1 MANLA
6 AFTIV
11 SNNYLAF
18 AKVFAE
24 SYRRHHPDVPIFAC
38 IVDEPDPGVRYAKL
52 PFECVFADELDIPA
66 FHNFAFRYEIT
77 ELNTAVKPYMLAWL
91 RDRHHFDRALYFDPD
106 ILIQDRLSGLEE
118 GLERADAVLTPHVAQ
133 PLDNDYHPTER
144 TLRQV
149 GVYNLGFLGIRL
161 NERTADFI
169 DWWQDRLYDQCRV
182 DLNRGL
188 FVDQSWMGLAPAYL
202 ESVHIARDPIY
213 NVAYWNLAHRH
224 PELVDGDWRIGD
236 RKVGFTHFSGID
248 ITNLDAVSRHQ
259 NRLRLSDRPELR
271 PLFEHYR
278 KLLVDA
284 RHDEYRR
291 LGYAYSSFRATDTR
305 VSPSLRALLSRV
317 DPNGRRWQDPFE
329 TQCADSF
336 LRWLAEPLQFPGG
349 TLTRAV
355 LALWEIRPDLVAAFP
370 GLGDEDLP
378 RFIGWLRAGGAAE
391 AGIDE
396 VFLRELRI
404 VASRTPSS
412 NGAGPVLEPY
422 DASTRDHAHAFLGR
436 IDLSNPAGLTR
447 WLNEPVASAGAGRPV
462 ITYLCLLL
470 HRARTDLQHAF
481 PDLYGADRMGFAEWV
496 LRYGVAEYGL
506 HPDLVQPV
514 VRSLPLRRRLRSRL
528 HLGKRLFTS
537 GADTAPPSSAPA
549 AVPSPVPL
557 KQKLPEAPARQ
568 REAKRPFGVNLGAY
582 FGMPTGVGSVGRGSA
597 RVLEAAGVPTVR
609 IPLDRD
615 LSAAVLDGRIRHPHG
630 CPFPVTLLH
639 ANADQIP
646 YVLSR
651 LPTAITVKTY
661 QIGYWF
667 WELAHFPLIFAD
679 RFPMLDEVW
688 APTKFCQRAYEGI
701 ASVPVRHVAPYV
713 PTPSPL
719 VVDREKLG
727 MDPERFYFLFCFDA
741 GSIPARKNPLATV
754 EAFRRVHAELGEEVG
769 LILKVSRPELAP
781 ILAGELHAAVAKL
794 PVTILPGTTSRRQMD
809 ELLASSDAFVS
820 LHRSE
825 GLGLLLI
832 ESLHLGI
839 PVIATDYGG
848 STDFVDAETG
858 FPVRY
863 EMATLREAHGP
874 YPAGAV
880 WAEPDVEHAAAQ
892 MRRVV
897 EDRSEARRRAERG
910 RERVARLYGLRPA
923 VSRFRSEMERVS
935 ELLGLDFEAD
945 ALPETASSATSY
957 PMRSALG
964 DPGA

>member
-1 MANLA
+1 MTTSA

-24 SYRRHHPDVPIFAC
+24 SYRRHHPEIPIFAC
-38 IVDEPDPGVRYAKL
+38 IVDEPDAGVRYAEF
-52 PFECVFADELDIPA
+52 PFECVFANELDIPA
-66 FHNFAFRYEIT
+66 FYNFAFRYEII
-77 ELNTAVKPYMLAWL
+77 ELNTAVKPYMFAWL
-91 RDRHHFDRALYFDPD
+91 RDQHHFDRALYFDPD
-106 ILIQDRLSGLEE
+106 ILIQDRLHGLEKS
-118 GLERADAVLTPHVAQ
+118 LASVDAVLTPHVAQ

-144 TLRQV
+144 RVRQA
-149 GVYNLGFLGIRL
+149 GVYNLGFLGLRL
-161 NERTADFI
+161 DERTVDFI
-169 DWWQDRLYDQCRV
+169 DWWQDRLYDQCLV
-182 DLNRGL
+182 DLDKGL
-188 FVDQSWMGLAPAYL
+188 FVDQSWMDFAPAYL
-202 ESVHIARDPIY
+202 ESVHIAREPIY
-213 NVAYWNLAHRH
+213 NVAYWNLVHRH

-236 RKVGFTHFSGID
+236 RRVGFTHFSGID
-248 ITNLDAVSRHQ
+248 ITNLDAVSKHQ
-259 NRLRLSDRPELR
+259 NRLRLGDRPELR

-278 KLLVDA
+278 TLLLDA
-284 RHDEYRR
+284 GHDECRR
-291 LGYAYSSFRATDTR
+291 LSYAYSTFRSTG
-305 VSPSLRALLSRV
+305 VQVHPSLRQLLSRV

-329 TQCADSF
+329 IQCADSF
-336 LRWLAEPLQFPGG
+336 FRWLAEPLQFAEG

-355 LALWEIRPDLVAAFP
+355 LALWESRLDLVEAFP
-370 GLGDEDLP
+370 RLGDRDLP
-378 RFIGWLRAGGAAE
+378 RFIEWLRGGGAAE
-391 AGIDE
+391 AGVDE
-396 VFLRELRI
+396 LFLRELRI
-404 VASRTPSS
+404 DASGAASS
-412 NGAGPVLEPY
+412 NGAGRVLEPY

-436 IDLSNPAGLTR
+436 LDLSNPAGLAR
-447 WLNEPVASAGAGRPV
+447 WLNEPVASSATGRPV

-481 PDLYGADRMGFAEWV
+481 PDLCGVDRMGFAEWL
-496 LRYGVAEYGL
+496 LRYGVEEYDL
-506 HPDLVQPV
+506 HPDLVRSV
-514 VRSLPLRRRLRSRL
+514 VRSLPLRWRLRSRL

-537 GADTAPPSSAPA
+537 GADSALPSSAPA
-549 AVPSPVPL
+549 TVPSPVPL
-557 KQKLPEAPARQ
+557 NKLPEAPKRGM
-568 REAKRPFGVNLGAY
+568 EAPRAFGVNLGAY
-582 FGMPTGVGSVGRGSA
+582 FGMPTGVGGVGRASA
-597 RVLEAAGVPTVR
+597 RVLEASGIPTAR

-615 LSAAVLDGRIRHPHG
+615 LSAAVSKGRIRHPGG

-639 ANADQIP
+639 VNADQIP

-667 WELAHFPLIFAD
+667 WELAHFPLVFAD

-688 APTKFCQRAYEGI
+688 APTKFCQQAYEGI

-713 PTPSPL
+713 PTPSPV

-727 MDPERFYFLFCFDA
+727 IDPDRFYFFFGFDA

-781 ILAGELHAAVAKL
+781 ALAGELHVAATKL
-794 PVTILPGTTSRRQMD
+794 PVKILPGTMSRYQMD

-848 STDFVDAETG
+848 SADFLDAETG
-858 FPVRY
+858 FPVGY
-863 EMATLREAHGP
+863 EMTMLREARGP
-874 YPAGAV
+874 YPAGSV

-897 EDRSEARRRAERG
+897 EDREEARRRTERG

-923 VSRFRSEMERVS
+923 MSRFRNELKRVAGILDLEFEPVAVS
-935 ELLGLDFEAD
+935 EPVTPDTPYSIRL
-945 ALPETASSATSY
+945 AS
-957 PMRSALG
+957 G